1 MGILTTFFP
10 IRPIVSSIGTTT
22 YKLSKYLAKML
33 VPLRKSQ
40 YSLTSANDFMNKIQT
55 EKTPNDYR
63 MVSVDMKIL
72 FTNVPLDS
80 RIDVILQRIF
90 DNHEIQATISRV

>member
-1 MGILTTFFP
+1 
-10 IRPIVSSIGTTT
+10 
-22 YKLSKYLAKML
+22 ML

-55 EKTPNDYR
+55 EKNPNDYQ
-63 MVSVDMKIL
+63 MVSFDMKML

-80 RIDVILQRIF
+80 
-90 DNHEIQATISRV
+90 

>member
-10 IRPIVSSIGTTT
+10 IRPIVSSIGTT
-22 YKLSKYLAKML
+22 YKLSKYSAKML

-55 EKTPNDYR
+55 EKTPNDYQ
-63 MVSVDMKIL
+63 MVSFDMKML

-80 RIDVILQRIF
+80 
-90 DNHEIQATISRV
+90 